1 MPSSSSSSI
10 TFTGTTR
17 HTHSPKQT
25 TTAMLER
32 TLSSRRGNSHGGSDS
47 DDDAINA
54 DDSKTK
60 KQHILFRIT
69 NRASTYLSQTRPY
82 VPCLTIAFLLLFA
95 FSFFFFFTS
104 RSFVCISSSAFFKPA
119 SRAAFFGL
127 DGLDSDF
134 GALGVPCCKSLC
146 ADLIQFIHF
155 NSYFGRS

>member
-1 MPSSSSSSI
+1 MSSSSSSPKLSI
-10 TFTGTTR
+10 TFTGTR
-17 HTHSPKQT
+17 HTHSPKQ

-32 TLSSRRGNSHGGSDS
+32 TLSSRRGNSHGDS
-47 DDDAINA
+47 DDDDLINA

-69 NRASTYLSQTRPY
+69 NRASTFLSQTRHY

-104 RSFVCISSSAFFKPA
+104 RSFVCISSNAFFKPA

-134 GALGVPCCKSLC
+134 GALGVPCYRNMVKL
-146 ADLIQFIHF
+146 
-155 NSYFGRS
+155 